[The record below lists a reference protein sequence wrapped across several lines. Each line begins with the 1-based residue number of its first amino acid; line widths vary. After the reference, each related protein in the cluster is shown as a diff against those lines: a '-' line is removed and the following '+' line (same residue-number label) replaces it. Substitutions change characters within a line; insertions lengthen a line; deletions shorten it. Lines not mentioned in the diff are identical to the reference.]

1 MGYKGGGAYRL
12 HGQGHGTNTERQNTG
27 PTAAGRSLFQ
37 SAQKILEGWEEPY
50 WEGRDGHLQGTGVG
64 RPISLMGK
72 GPGTYKVATAA
83 VLLRETAGEF
93 NRTTGQYLCF

>member
-1 MGYKGGGAYRL
+1 MGRKGGGAYWL
-12 HGQGHGTNTERQNTG
+12 HGQGSGIHSKPKNTG

-50 WEGRDGHLQGTGVG
+50 WEGREGHLQGTGLG

-83 VLLRETAGEF
+83 VLQRETAGEF
-93 NRTTGQYLCF
+93 NRTTGQYFF